1 MGIELAVLFLGILGG
16 VVGGLMLVVK
26 CLTPD
31 RETERISRQSD
42 EASRVALA
50 KHIAKRY

>member
-1 MGIELAVLFLGILGG
+1 MGIENAMLLGG
-16 VVGGLMLVVK
+16 MIIGGVTAIMLVVK